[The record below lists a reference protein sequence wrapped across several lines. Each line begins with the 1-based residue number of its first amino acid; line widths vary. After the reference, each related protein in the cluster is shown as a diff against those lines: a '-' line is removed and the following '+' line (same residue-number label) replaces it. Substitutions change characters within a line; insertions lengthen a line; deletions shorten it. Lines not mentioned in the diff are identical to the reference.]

1 VIETPQLGHA
11 TYVFAKSR
19 SMESFLVLYRQI
31 AKEDIRRNKDNVG
44 ERLGFLG
51 RVVHGT
57 DPRAWLKEMRKRLGE
72 KVDFASVAVH
82 GVT

>member
-1 VIETPQLGHA
+1 
-11 TYVFAKSR
+11 
-19 SMESFLVLYRQI
+19 MESLLVLYTQI
-31 AKEDIRRNKDNVG
+31 AKEDIRRNRDNIG

-72 KVDFASVAVH
+72 KVDFASVAIH